1 MPVLSPT
8 YIGTWY
14 HLQENGTNATRIVES
29 FTKTANQEV
38 SAKPFIQGDIGTHVM
53 EVGGISYNYDF
64 ISMIHIIISLVLF
77 ILLLLFH

>member
-64 ISMIHIIISLVLF
+64 NSDFTKSGT
-77 ILLLLFH
+77 

>member
-29 FTKTANQEV
+29 FTKTANQELN
-38 SAKPFIQGDIGTHVM
+38 AKPFIQGDIGTHFM
-53 EVGGISYNYDF
+53 
-64 ISMIHIIISLVLF
+64 
-77 ILLLLFH
+77 